1 MNKRNENTPLLS
13 NNSNEE
19 KVNSTYTNQYTCILS
34 GSPESSETSC
44 SMDKRKQSLAAPRLM
59 FPFYLQAKLFPHCLS
74 PFLLA
79 LVDRVLDLSIKTITV
94 LYATELGP
102 SEKSAAVFGIMILSI
117 SYSLFLP
124 FKKSKYAQPK
134 SLFSKVAYTC
144 GTLGVFMVFFVFALW
159 SQKALILMNPKELE
173 LSKTFLSWSLLGI
186 PPLYMANSSQ
196 NQELL
201 GTLGLTHSNTHLST
215 APKLCPTK
223 MMSFMLQM
231 VLFNHSIYG
240 VYSLKFLAIPL
251 FTVISNWLLIFQKVQ
266 EDPVVQLPPPALA
279 AFYSQ
284 EGLNFMRG
292 QVSILVNIQSWFL
305 VQLSWYSLT
314 AYQVDLVFYSIVYI
328 MLWLLSSMTELYTLE
343 TASRQ
348 SKYLPLI
355 FSCLFSA
362 ICILSIICN

>member
-44 SMDKRKQSLAAPRLM
+44 SIDKRKQSLAAPRLM
-59 FPFYLQAKLFPHCLS
+59 FPFYLQAKLFPQCLS

-79 LVDRVLDLSIKTITV
+79 LVDRVLDLSIKTTTV

-186 PPLYMANSSQ
+186 PPLYMASSNQ
-196 NQELL
+196 NQGLL
-201 GTLGLTHSNTHLST
+201 

-279 AFYSQ
+279 VFYSQ

-292 QVSILVNIQSWFL
+292 NKRL
-305 VQLSWYSLT
+305 
-314 AYQVDLVFYSIVYI
+314 
-328 MLWLLSSMTELYTLE
+328 
-343 TASRQ
+343 ASRVH
-348 SKYLPLI
+348 SWKVI
-355 FSCLFSA
+355 
-362 ICILSIICN
+362 ILQ